1 MRYIK
6 PLAALSALAMLTA
19 CAGYNSTVT
28 PDAQRAAAG
37 AVAGAVVAKALD
49 ENIAA
54 GAALGATAGAL
65 CDDAGVCT
73 Q

>member
-1 MRYIK
+1 MRFTK
-6 PLAALSALAMLTA
+6 PLAALAALALVAA
-19 CAGYNSTVT
+19 CANPYGAS

-73 Q
+73 R